1 MKRIWC
7 FSERTLVEEDAPL
20 IEDSPSKDEILVEE
34 DAPLIEDAPSQK
46 KIEEEKK
53 IFLRKCPRFW
63 MYTKESNLRMKN
75 LKIKFIKILRD

>member
-46 KIEEEKK
+46 KNRRREEDFFEEVPMVLDVHK
-53 IFLRKCPRFW
+53 RK
-63 MYTKESNLRMKN
+63 
-75 LKIKFIKILRD
+75 